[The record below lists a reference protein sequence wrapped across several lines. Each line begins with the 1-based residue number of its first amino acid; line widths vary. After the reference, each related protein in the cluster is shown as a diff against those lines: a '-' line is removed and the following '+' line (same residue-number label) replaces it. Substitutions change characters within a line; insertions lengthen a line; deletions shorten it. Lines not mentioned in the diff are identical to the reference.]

1 MSLALDSRQR
11 AMLQEMGVT
20 VWSPELNAIN
30 NVAGMAI
37 DTKLSANIESNSVR
51 SGPHYSQSV
60 QPPQTTHSAD
70 QQVPANAPSA
80 TSATTS
86 VSTTASVPRPAVTQT
101 KPAVAPQT
109 IVAAPL
115 PAGLDSMDW
124 ASLQQAAAACQACQL
139 GSGRKNSVFGSL
151 PGSQRADWL
160 IVGDPPVEGDET
172 EGAPFT
178 GEAGQL
184 LANMLKAMGLS
195 VQQVVLTS
203 ATKCRTEGMSTGP
216 HELAQCEAYLRR
228 QVALTRPKM
237 ILAMGRYAAQ
247 ALLAQTV
254 GSPVPPLGQLRG
266 VIHRYEVDGQGI
278 PVVVTYSPTFLLRNM
293 ADKAK
298 AWADLCLA
306 KAALQTSL

>member
-1 MSLALDSRQR
+1 MSLELDTRQR

-20 VWSPELNAIN
+20 VWSPVADAIN
-30 NVAGMAI
+30 IIATEAINTPAIAKNEPKNAVVNPQSAQNADVAA
-37 DTKLSANIESNSVR
+37 SS
-51 SGPHYSQSV
+51 
-60 QPPQTTHSAD
+60 PPA
-70 QQVPANAPSA
+70 PA
-80 TSATTS
+80 
-86 VSTTASVPRPAVTQT
+86 PRPPVTVA
-101 KPAVAPQT
+101 KPATAQQAV
-109 IVAAPL
+109 VAAPL
-115 PAGLDSMDW
+115 PTGLDSMDW
-124 ASLQQAAAACQACQL
+124 ASLQQAAAACQACHL
-139 GSGRKNSVFGSL
+139 GSGRKNSVFGAL
-151 PGSQRADWL
+151 PASQQADWL
-160 IVGDPPVEGDET
+160 IVGDPPMEGDEI

-203 ATKCRTEGMSTGP
+203 ATKCRTEGLSTGP

-228 QVALTRPKM
+228 QVALTQPKM

-247 ALLAQTV
+247 ALLAQTI

-266 VIHRYEVDGQGI
+266 VVHRYQGI
-278 PVVVTYSPTFLLRNM
+278 PVVVSYSPTFLLRNT

-306 KAALQTSL
+306 KSALQ

>member
-1 MSLALDSRQR
+1 MSLDLDTRQR
-11 AMLQEMGVT
+11 VMLQEMGVT
-20 VWSPELNAIN
+20 VWSPETAAIN
-30 NVAGMAI
+30 IIAI
-37 DTKLSANIESNSVR
+37 KAINTPATDKNEPKNALLS
-51 SGPHYSQSV
+51 
-60 QPPQTTHSAD
+60 T
-70 QQVPANAPSA
+70 PSA
-80 TSATTS
+80 PNAQIAQNLDPQAPAGP
-86 VSTTASVPRPAVTQT
+86 VLAARPAMALV
-101 KPAVAPQT
+101 KPTTTLQT

-115 PAGLDSMDW
+115 PADLDSMDW
-124 ASLQQAAAACQACQL
+124 ASLQQAAAACQACHL
-139 GSGRKNSVFGSL
+139 GGGRKNSVFGSL
-151 PGSQRADWL
+151 PAAQQAEQVDWL
-160 IVGDPPVEGDET
+160 IVGDPPVEGDEI

-184 LANMLKAMGLS
+184 LVNMLKAMGLS

-203 ATKCRTEGMSTGP
+203 ATKCRTEGLSTGP

-266 VIHRYEVDGQGI
+266 VVHRYQGI
-278 PVVVTYSPTFLLRNM
+278 PVVVTYSPTFLLRNP

-298 AWADLCLA
+298 AWVDLCLA
-306 KAALQTSL
+306 KAALQTAV

>member
-1 MSLALDSRQR
+1 MSLDLDTRQR

-20 VWSPELNAIN
+20 VWSPVADTINIIATEAIN
-30 NVAGMAI
+30 TPATAKNEPINAVSSPP
-37 DTKLSANIESNSVR
+37 SAQNAEI
-51 SGPHYSQSV
+51 
-60 QPPQTTHSAD
+60 A
-70 QQVPANAPSA
+70 APSA
-80 TSATTS
+80 PAP
-86 VSTTASVPRPAVTQT
+86 APRPAVTVA
-101 KPAVAPQT
+101 KPTTVPPA
-109 IVAAPL
+109 IIAAPL
-115 PAGLDSMDW
+115 PVGLDSMDW
-124 ASLQQAAAACQACQL
+124 ASLQQAAAACQACHL

-151 PGSQRADWL
+151 PTSRQADWL
-160 IVGDPPVEGDET
+160 IVGDPPVEGDEI

-184 LANMLKAMGLS
+184 LANMLKAMGLT
-195 VQQVVLTS
+195 VQHVVLTS
-203 ATKCRTEGMSTGP
+203 ATKCRTEGLSTGP

-266 VIHRYEVDGQGI
+266 VVHAYQGI
-278 PVVVTYSPTFLLRNM
+278 PVVVTYAPANLLRNS